1 MPMSNAS
8 MRGQGVQPPTTGV
21 ATEADGRAPDAPAEM
36 GSACEQAANLA
47 VSQRVQEGRKVAMGG
62 V

>member
-8 MRGQGVQPPTTGV
+8 MRGEQPPTTGV
-21 ATEADGRAPDAPAEM
+21 SMEADGAAPDAPAEM
-36 GSACEQAANLA
+36 GSACEQAASAA
-47 VSQRVQEGRKVAMGG
+47 VSQRVSEGRKVAMGG

>member
-8 MRGQGVQPPTTGV
+8 MRGMGAQPPTTGV
-21 ATEADGRAPDAPAEM
+21 AVEADGQAENAPADM
-36 GSACEQAANLA
+36 SAACEQAASAA
-47 VSQRVQEGRKVAMGG
+47 VSHCESEGRKVAMGG